1 MMGQDLEDLVIDEN
15 IKRDNKKGKGI
26 LTILA
31 LLIAILIIVIMMA
44 KTVMGENDPDIVSNK
59 NKKDE
64 ASLIS
69 PELLLADEDTNKDKK
84 SNDEHLN
91 DITSMLND
99 KDSSVKNEIKG
110 DTVEVND
117 DTKDVKPEKDK
128 EKLEKVEKKK
138 VEKHHKREEVKKE
151 IVKSKPRVE
160 EKLKPKPVKEKK
172 VEKKVEKKI
181 EKKPKNHSLEGSY
194 YIQVGSF
201 SHKPSDRFLSVITN
215 SGFSY
220 KLHSS
225 GKLLIGSYSSRA
237 NANIDLPRVKDR
249 INKSAFVIKIK

>member
-15 IKRDNKKGKGI
+15 IRRDNKKGKGI

-44 KTVMGENDPDIVSNK
+44 KMVIGENEPNPVV
-59 NKKDE
+59 KKTDE

-69 PELLLADEDTNKDKK
+69 PELLLDDEDTNKDSKSDGEKLDDMTSLLDDKK
-84 SNDEHLN
+84 SF
-91 DITSMLND
+91 T
-99 KDSSVKNEIKG
+99 KNEIKG

-117 DTKDVKPEKDK
+117 DSKDVKPEKER
-128 EKLEKVEKKK
+128 EKP
-138 VEKHHKREEVKKE
+138 KREEVKKE
-151 IVKSKPRVE
+151 KIVKEEKPKAQPKVE
-160 EKLKPKPVKEKK
+160 EKPKPKPVREKK
-172 VEKKVEKKI
+172 VEKRE
-181 EKKPKNHSLEGSY
+181 EKPKNRSSEGSY

-201 SHKPSDRFLSVITN
+201 SHKPSNRFLSVITN

-225 GKLLIGSYSSRA
+225 GKLLIGSYSSRT
-237 NANIDLPRVKDR
+237 NANSDLPRVKDR